1 MAASLCLHGSHANLA
16 TIDSSAWEISMKR
29 ARIFALGIGLL
40 ALAGLAI
47 GASVI
52 AAPTAAVA
60 GCSKRC

>member
-1 MAASLCLHGSHANLA
+1 
-16 TIDSSAWEISMKR
+16 MKR